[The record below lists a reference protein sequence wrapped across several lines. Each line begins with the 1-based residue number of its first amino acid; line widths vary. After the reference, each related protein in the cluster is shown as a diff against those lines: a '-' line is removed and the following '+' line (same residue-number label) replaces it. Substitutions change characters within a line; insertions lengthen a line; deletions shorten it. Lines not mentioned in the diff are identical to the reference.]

1 VSSGGLSAAEV
12 PPLRTLKGGVS
23 GESPPHSTTLADQLR
38 QWFAQAPRLLG
49 SRYLEQSAAHG
60 RELALEIEA
69 IRLNHTDR
77 SDRASQALD
86 RFLYS
91 ARTAFEVAAGHDLSG
106 QHDSPDQIWHEPALA
121 LSSNFAAQERIWSQ
135 GTLPSRDFMRGHD
148 VLIQDTIA
156 GLARRL
162 SLPVPLHDGPP
173 VAIRDT
179 HSEGTAS
186 PQPDQQ
192 TEVPR

>member
-1 VSSGGLSAAEV
+1 MNSDGLSSADV
-12 PPLRTLKGGVS
+12 PPLRALEGGVS
-23 GESPPHSTTLADQLR
+23 GESAPHSTTLADQLR

-86 RFLYS
+86 RFLFS
-91 ARTAFEVAAGHDLSG
+91 ARTAFEVAAGRESAQG
-106 QHDSPDQIWHEPALA
+106 DSPDQIWHEPALA

-162 SLPVPLHDGPP
+162 SLPVPSPDGPS
-173 VAIRDT
+173 VATRGAPST
-179 HSEGTAS
+179 GAA
-186 PQPDQQ
+186 PRQPDQQ